1 MSTEIS
7 EAANEK
13 NLLPLVLGALAFPVV
28 GRGNAALPS
37 QGSVHSYRHI
47 SQAEARK
54 MMEAEPG
61 HYRPGIATSRTMRQR
76 TDALL
81 TKGTDAEIEVFN
93 GLAHAF
99 GLGTGTAAG
108 DWIDRATAF
117 WEWQMPQH
125 RNGQ

>member
-13 NLLPLVLGALAFPVV
+13 NLLPLVLGALAFPVF

-47 SQAEARK
+47 CQAEARK

-61 HYRPGIATSRTMRQR
+61 HYRPGIATSRMMRQR

-81 TKGTDAEIEVFN
+81 TK
-93 GLAHAF
+93 
-99 GLGTGTAAG
+99 GTGTAAG